1 MMPTKGWEIAHWDDW
16 DWSFF
21 HETDRGYFAVKKV
34 EMAMLMTQ
42 IDTAKALGWQDLVDV
57 LTAQLVH
64 IIF

>member
-1 MMPTKGWEIAHWDDW
+1 
-16 DWSFF
+16 
-21 HETDRGYFAVKKV
+21 VKKV